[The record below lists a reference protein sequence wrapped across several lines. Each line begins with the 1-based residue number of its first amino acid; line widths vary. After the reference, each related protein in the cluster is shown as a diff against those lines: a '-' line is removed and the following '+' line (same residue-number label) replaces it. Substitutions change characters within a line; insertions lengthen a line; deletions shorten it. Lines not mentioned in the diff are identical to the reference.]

1 MSDELVFFIW
11 LIEKYAYD
19 KNLPT
24 SEVLKKWEEKNLV
37 QDIYDSYQVYHTERI
52 ENAYEDIENLVKTG
66 KHLW

>member
-1 MSDELVFFIW
+1 MTDELKFFIL

-24 SEVLKKWEEKNLV
+24 KDVLQKLKEKQLVKEV
-37 QDIYDSYQVYHTERI
+37 YDSYPVYHTERI
-52 ENAYEDIENLVKTG
+52 ENAYADIENLLATG

>member
-24 SEVLKKWEEKNLV
+24 AQVMKTWKEKKIV

-52 ENAYEDIENLVKTG
+52 ENAYEDIENLEKTG